1 MTARVLLVLAAFT
14 AVLYGCGHSSL
25 EPGQGE
31 QGHVQKAA
39 GGDEKSA
46 TSAAPKPKEVG
57 ESAEVGPVAVTLNGV
72 RRHSFDDYKR
82 GRKTYQGHYYA
93 VVDLTLE
100 NRAQKPFS
108 TYNLDIQLV
117 DDRGYSFE
125 TEPLS
130 RQNRPKPPPE
140 GQIMPS
146 SKRSGE
152 IAFDLGTKPKEGP
165 FVLYAALLGQPDVRP
180 AMFKFK
186 LQWEYWHFDY

>member
-1 MTARVLLVLAAFT
+1 MTVRVLLVLAAFT
-14 AVLYGCGHSSL
+14 VLYGCRQSSL
-25 EPGQGE
+25 GPGQGE

-39 GGDEKSA
+39 GRDEKSA
-46 TSAAPKPKEVG
+46 TSQAPKPKDVG
-57 ESAEVGPVAVTLNGV
+57 ETAEVGAIAVTLNGV

-82 GRKTYQGHYYA
+82 GGKTYQGHYYA

-152 IAFDLGTKPKEGP
+152 IAFDLGTKPIEGP
-165 FVLYAALLGQPDVRP
+165 FVLYAALL
-180 AMFKFK
+180 
-186 LQWEYWHFDY
+186 